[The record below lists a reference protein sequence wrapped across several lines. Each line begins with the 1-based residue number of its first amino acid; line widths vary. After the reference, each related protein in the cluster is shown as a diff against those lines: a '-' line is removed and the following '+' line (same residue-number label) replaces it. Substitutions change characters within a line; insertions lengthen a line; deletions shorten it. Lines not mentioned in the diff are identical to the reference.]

1 MIAAVAWR
9 LGIVLVLW
17 WALSDGRVP
26 DGAGLA
32 VAVVTVVA
40 ATAAAVA
47 LRLPGGRRPR
57 LRALPRFAGF
67 FLRQSL
73 SGGIDVARRAL
84 APGAA
89 VQPAIIEVDP
99 RLPAGTPRAVYME
112 VVSVMPG
119 TLVVEELATGG
130 ALRVHALA
138 ADMPVEQA
146 LEGVRREVGLLFG
159 LDDAG
164 GHHPRVEA

>member
-1 MIAAVAWR
+1 MIGAVAWR

-26 DGAGLA
+26 EGPGLA
-32 VAVVTVVA
+32 VAVVTVGA

-47 LRLPGGRRPR
+47 LRLPGARRPR

-67 FLRQSL
+67 FLWQSL
-73 SGGIDVARRAL
+73 SGGVDVARRAL
-84 APGAA
+84 APRGAVA
-89 VQPAIIEVDP
+89 PAIIEVDP
-99 RLPAGTPRAVYME
+99 LLPAGTARAVYME

-119 TLVVEELATGG
+119 TLVVEEVTAGG

-159 LDDAG
+159 LDDAT
-164 GHHPRVEA
+164 GHDPPERA